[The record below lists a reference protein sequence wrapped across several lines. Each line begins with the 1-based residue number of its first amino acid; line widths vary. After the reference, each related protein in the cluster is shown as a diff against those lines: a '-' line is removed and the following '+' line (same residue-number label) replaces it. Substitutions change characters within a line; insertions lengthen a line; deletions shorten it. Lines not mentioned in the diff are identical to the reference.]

1 MAKFDVL
8 DMNGKKVST
17 VELSDAV
24 FGITPNEKVM
34 HAAVV
39 NFLANQRQGTQ
50 SAKTRSEVRGGG
62 RKIYRQKGTGNAR
75 HGDHQSPIFV
85 GGGVVFGPRPCDY
98 SKKVNKSTRKLAL
111 RRVLGDIISG
121 GKVVTVPSF
130 SVADGKT
137 KSFVAAVSEM
147 AEGKKILI
155 IAADFDEMTKRAGRN
170 VADVQLMTAAEV
182 NVEQLLDA
190 RKVVLVESALETIAN
205 RTK

>member
-1 MAKFDVL
+1 MSATEVTL
-8 DMNGKKVST
+8 EAATAANIVT
-17 VELSDAV
+17 VGPEKGSQAV
-24 FGITPNEKVM
+24 HDLVT
-34 HAAVV
+34 AYR
-39 NFLANQRQGTQ
+39 ANRRTG
-50 SAKTRSEVRGGG
+50 SANTKTRGEVAGNN

-111 RRVLGDIISG
+111 RRVLGDIITA

-130 SVADGKT
+130 SIEDGKT
-137 KSFVAAVSEM
+137 KSFVAAVSEI

-155 IAADFDEMTKRAGRN
+155 IADSFDEMTKRAGRN
-170 VADVQLMTAAEV
+170 VAEVLLMSAAEV

-190 RKVVLVESALETIAN
+190 RKVVLVDSAMEIIAN

>member
-1 MAKFDVL
+1 MSANTLTIEAANAAGV
-8 DMNGKKVST
+8 VT
-17 VELSDAV
+17 VGPEKGSQAV
-24 FGITPNEKVM
+24 HDLVT
-34 HAAVV
+34 AYR
-39 NFLANQRQGTQ
+39 ANRRTG
-50 SAKTRSEVRGGG
+50 SANTKTRGEVAGNN

-111 RRVLGDIISG
+111 RRVLGDIITA

-130 SVADGKT
+130 SIEDGKT
-137 KSFVAAVSEM
+137 KSFVAAVSQI

-155 IAADFDEMTKRAGRN
+155 IADSFDEMTKRAGRN
-170 VADVQLMTAAEV
+170 VAEVLLMSAAEV

-190 RKVVLVESALETIAN
+190 RKVVLVDSAMEIIAN

>member
-1 MAKFDVL
+1 M
-8 DMNGKKVST
+8 S
-17 VELSDAV
+17 
-24 FGITPNEKVM
+24 
-34 HAAVV
+34 
-39 NFLANQRQGTQ
+39 ANQMTIEAATAANIVTVGPEKGSQAVHDLVTAYRANRRTG
-50 SAKTRSEVRGGG
+50 SANTKTRGEVAGNN
-62 RKIYRQKGTGNAR
+62 KQIYRQKGTGNAR

-130 SVADGKT
+130 SVEDGKT
-137 KSFVAAVSEM
+137 KSFVAAVAAI

-155 IAADFDEMTKRAGRN
+155 IAESFDEKTKLSGRN
-170 VADVQLMTAAEV
+170 VADVLLMSAAEV

-190 RKVVLVESALETIAN
+190 RKVVIVESALETIAN

>member
-1 MAKFDVL
+1 MSATEFTIEAANAANIV
-8 DMNGKKVST
+8 T
-17 VELSDAV
+17 VGAEKGSQAV
-24 FGITPNEKVM
+24 HDLVT
-34 HAAVV
+34 AYR
-39 NFLANQRQGTQ
+39 ANRRTG
-50 SAKTRSEVRGGG
+50 SANTKTRGEVAGNN

-130 SVADGKT
+130 SVEDGKT
-137 KSFVAAVSEM
+137 KSFIAAVASI

-155 IAADFDEMTKRAGRN
+155 IADSFDEMTKRAGRN
-170 VADVQLMTAAEV
+170 VAEVLLMSAAEV
-182 NVEQLLDA
+182 NVEQLLHA
-190 RKVVLVESALETIAN
+190 NKVVLVESALETIAN

>member
-1 MAKFDVL
+1 MSATELTIEAANAANIV
-8 DMNGKKVST
+8 T
-17 VELSDAV
+17 VGPEKGSQAV
-24 FGITPNEKVM
+24 
-34 HAAVV
+34 HDLVV
-39 NFLANQRQGTQ
+39 AYRANRRTG
-50 SAKTRSEVRGGG
+50 SANTKTRAEVAGNN

-85 GGGVVFGPRPCDY
+85 GGGVVFGPRPRDY

-130 SVADGKT
+130 SVEDGKT
-137 KSFVAAVSEM
+137 KSFVSAVSAI
-147 AEGKKILI
+147 AEGKKVLV
-155 IAADFDEMTKRAGRN
+155 IADSFDDMTKRAGRN
-170 VADVQLMTAAEV
+170 VADVLLMSAAEV

-190 RKVVLVESALETIAN
+190 RKVVIVESALETIAN

>member
-1 MAKFDVL
+1 MSANTLTIEAANAAGLV
-8 DMNGKKVST
+8 T
-17 VELSDAV
+17 VGPEKGSQAV
-24 FGITPNEKVM
+24 HDLVTAYRDNRRTGS
-34 HAAVV
+34 
-39 NFLANQRQGTQ
+39 ANT
-50 SAKTRSEVRGGG
+50 KTRGEVAGNN

-111 RRVLGDIISG
+111 RRVLGDIITG

-130 SVADGKT
+130 SIEDGKT
-137 KSFVAAVSEM
+137 KSFVAAVSQI

-155 IAADFDEMTKRAGRN
+155 IADSFDEMTKRAGRN
-170 VADVQLMTAAEV
+170 VAEVLLMSAAEV

-190 RKVVLVESALETIAN
+190 RKVVLVDSAMEIIAN

>member
-1 MAKFDVL
+1 MSATTLTIEAANAAGLV
-8 DMNGKKVST
+8 T
-17 VELSDAV
+17 VGPEKGSQAV
-24 FGITPNEKVM
+24 HDLVT
-34 HAAVV
+34 AYR
-39 NFLANQRQGTQ
+39 ANRRTG
-50 SAKTRSEVRGGG
+50 SANTKTRGEVAGNN

-111 RRVLGDIISG
+111 RRVLGDIITG

-130 SVADGKT
+130 SIEDGKT
-137 KSFVAAVSEM
+137 KSFVAAVSEI

-155 IAADFDEMTKRAGRN
+155 IADSFDEMTKRAGRN
-170 VADVQLMTAAEV
+170 VAEVLLMTAAEV

-190 RKVVLVESALETIAN
+190 RKVVLVDSAMEIIAN

>member
-1 MAKFDVL
+1 M
-8 DMNGKKVST
+8 S
-17 VELSDAV
+17 
-24 FGITPNEKVM
+24 
-34 HAAVV
+34 
-39 NFLANQRQGTQ
+39 ANQMTIEAATAANNVTVGPEKGSQAVHDLVTAYRANRRTG
-50 SAKTRSEVRGGG
+50 SANTKTRGEVAGNNK
-62 RKIYRQKGTGNAR
+62 KIYRQKGTGNAR

-130 SVADGKT
+130 SVEDGKT
-137 KSFVAAVSEM
+137 KSFVAAVAAI

-155 IAADFDEMTKRAGRN
+155 IAESFDEKTKLSGRN
-170 VADVQLMTAAEV
+170 VADVLLMSAAEV

-190 RKVVLVESALETIAN
+190 RKVVIVESALETIAN

>member
-1 MAKFDVL
+1 MSANTLTIEAANAAGLV
-8 DMNGKKVST
+8 T
-17 VELSDAV
+17 VGPEKGSQAV
-24 FGITPNEKVM
+24 HDLVT
-34 HAAVV
+34 AYR
-39 NFLANQRQGTQ
+39 ANRRTG
-50 SAKTRSEVRGGG
+50 SANTKTRGEVAGNN

-111 RRVLGDIISG
+111 RRVLGDIITG

-130 SVADGKT
+130 SVEDGKT
-137 KSFVAAVSEM
+137 KSFVAAVASI

-155 IAADFDEMTKRAGRN
+155 IADSFDEMTKRAGRN
-170 VADVQLMTAAEV
+170 VAEVLLMSAAEV
-182 NVEQLLDA
+182 NVEQLLHA
-190 RKVVLVESALETIAN
+190 NKVVLVESALETIAN

>member
-1 MAKFDVL
+1 MSATEFTIEAANAANIV
-8 DMNGKKVST
+8 T
-17 VELSDAV
+17 VGAEKGSQAV
-24 FGITPNEKVM
+24 HDLVT
-34 HAAVV
+34 AYR
-39 NFLANQRQGTQ
+39 ANRRTG
-50 SAKTRSEVRGGG
+50 SANTKTRGEVAGNN

-111 RRVLGDIISG
+111 RRVLGDIITG

-130 SVADGKT
+130 SVEDGKT
-137 KSFVAAVSEM
+137 KSFISAVASI

-155 IAADFDEMTKRAGRN
+155 IADSFDEMTKRAGRN
-170 VADVQLMTAAEV
+170 VAEVLLMSAAEV
-182 NVEQLLDA
+182 NVEQLLHA
-190 RKVVLVESALETIAN
+190 NKVVLVESALETIAN

>member
-1 MAKFDVL
+1 MSANTLTIEAANAAGLV
-8 DMNGKKVST
+8 T
-17 VELSDAV
+17 VGPEKGSQAV
-24 FGITPNEKVM
+24 PDLVT
-34 HAAVV
+34 AYR
-39 NFLANQRQGTQ
+39 ANRRTG
-50 SAKTRSEVRGGG
+50 SANTKTRGEVAGNN

-111 RRVLGDIISG
+111 RRVLGDIITA

-130 SVADGKT
+130 SIEDGKT
-137 KSFVAAVSEM
+137 KSFVAAVSEI

-155 IAADFDEMTKRAGRN
+155 IADSFDEMTKRAGRN
-170 VADVQLMTAAEV
+170 VAEVLLMSAAEV

-190 RKVVLVESALETIAN
+190 RKVVLVDSAMEIIAN

>member
-1 MAKFDVL
+1 MSATTLTIEAANAAGLV
-8 DMNGKKVST
+8 T
-17 VELSDAV
+17 VGPEKGSQAV
-24 FGITPNEKVM
+24 HDLVT
-34 HAAVV
+34 AYR
-39 NFLANQRQGTQ
+39 ANRRTG
-50 SAKTRSEVRGGG
+50 SANTKTRGEVAGNN

-85 GGGVVFGPRPCDY
+85 GGGVVFGPRPHDY

-111 RRVLGDIISG
+111 RRVLGDIITG

-130 SVADGKT
+130 SIEDGKT
-137 KSFVAAVSEM
+137 KSFVAAVSEI

-155 IAADFDEMTKRAGRN
+155 IADSFDEMTKRAGHN
-170 VADVQLMTAAEV
+170 VAEVLLMTAAEV

-190 RKVVLVESALETIAN
+190 RKVVLVDSAMEIIAN

>member
-1 MAKFDVL
+1 MSANTLTIEAANAAGLV
-8 DMNGKKVST
+8 T
-17 VELSDAV
+17 VGPEKGSQAV
-24 FGITPNEKVM
+24 HDLVT
-34 HAAVV
+34 AYR
-39 NFLANQRQGTQ
+39 ANRRTG
-50 SAKTRSEVRGGG
+50 SANTKTRGEVAGNN

-111 RRVLGDIISG
+111 RRVLGDIITG

-130 SVADGKT
+130 SIEDGKT
-137 KSFVAAVSEM
+137 KSFVAAVSEI

-155 IAADFDEMTKRAGRN
+155 IADSFDEMTKRAGRN
-170 VADVQLMTAAEV
+170 VAEVLLMSAAEV

-190 RKVVLVESALETIAN
+190 RKVVIVESAMEIIAN

>member
-1 MAKFDVL
+1 M
-8 DMNGKKVST
+8 S
-17 VELSDAV
+17 
-24 FGITPNEKVM
+24 
-34 HAAVV
+34 
-39 NFLANQRQGTQ
+39 ANQLTIEAANAANIVTVGPEKGSQAVHDLVTAYRANRRTG
-50 SAKTRSEVRGGG
+50 SANTKTRAEVAGNNK
-62 RKIYRQKGTGNAR
+62 KIYRQKGTGNAR

-130 SVADGKT
+130 SVEDGKT
-137 KSFVAAVSEM
+137 KSFVAAVAGI

-155 IAADFDEMTKRAGRN
+155 IAESFDEKTKLAGRN
-170 VADVQLMTAAEV
+170 VAEVLLMSAAEV

-190 RKVVLVESALETIAN
+190 RKVVIVESALETIAN

>member
-1 MAKFDVL
+1 M
-8 DMNGKKVST
+8 T
-17 VELSDAV
+17 VGPEKGSQAV
-24 FGITPNEKVM
+24 HDLVT
-34 HAAVV
+34 AYR
-39 NFLANQRQGTQ
+39 ANRRTG
-50 SAKTRSEVRGGG
+50 SANTKTRGEVAGNN

-111 RRVLGDIISG
+111 RRVLGDIITG

-130 SVADGKT
+130 SIEDGKT
-137 KSFVAAVSEM
+137 KSFVAAVSEI

-155 IAADFDEMTKRAGRN
+155 IADNFDEMTKRAGRN
-170 VADVQLMTAAEV
+170 VAEVLLMSAAEV

-190 RKVVLVESALETIAN
+190 RKVVIVESAMEIIAN

>member
-1 MAKFDVL
+1 MSATEFTIEAATAANIV
-8 DMNGKKVST
+8 T
-17 VELSDAV
+17 VGPEKGSQAV
-24 FGITPNEKVM
+24 HDLVT
-34 HAAVV
+34 AYR
-39 NFLANQRQGTQ
+39 ANRRTG
-50 SAKTRSEVRGGG
+50 SANTKTRGEVAGNN

-111 RRVLGDIISG
+111 RRVLGDIITA

-130 SVADGKT
+130 SIEDGKT
-137 KSFVAAVSEM
+137 KSFVAAVSEI

-155 IAADFDEMTKRAGRN
+155 IADSFDEMTKRAGRN
-170 VADVQLMTAAEV
+170 VAEVLLMSAAEV

-190 RKVVLVESALETIAN
+190 RKVVLVDSAMEIIAN

>member
-1 MAKFDVL
+1 MSANTLTIEAANAAGLV
-8 DMNGKKVST
+8 T
-17 VELSDAV
+17 VGPEKGSQAV
-24 FGITPNEKVM
+24 HDLVT
-34 HAAVV
+34 AYR
-39 NFLANQRQGTQ
+39 ANRRTG
-50 SAKTRSEVRGGG
+50 SANTKTRGEVAGNN

-111 RRVLGDIISG
+111 RRVLGDIITG

-130 SVADGKT
+130 SIEDGKT
-137 KSFVAAVSEM
+137 KSFVAAVSEI

-155 IAADFDEMTKRAGRN
+155 IADNFDEMTKRAGRN
-170 VADVQLMTAAEV
+170 VAEVLLMSAAEV

-190 RKVVLVESALETIAN
+190 RKVVIVDSAMEIIAN

>member
-1 MAKFDVL
+1 MSANTLTIEAANAAGLV
-8 DMNGKKVST
+8 T
-17 VELSDAV
+17 VGPEKGSQAV
-24 FGITPNEKVM
+24 HDLVT
-34 HAAVV
+34 AYR
-39 NFLANQRQGTQ
+39 ANRRTG
-50 SAKTRSEVRGGG
+50 SANTKTRGEVAGNN

-111 RRVLGDIISG
+111 RRVLGDIITG

-130 SVADGKT
+130 SIEDGKT
-137 KSFVAAVSEM
+137 KSFVSAVSEI

-155 IAADFDEMTKRAGRN
+155 IAASFDEMTKRAGRN
-170 VADVQLMTAAEV
+170 VAEVLLMSAAEV

-190 RKVVLVESALETIAN
+190 RKVVIVDSAMEIIAN

>member
-1 MAKFDVL
+1 M
-8 DMNGKKVST
+8 S
-17 VELSDAV
+17 
-24 FGITPNEKVM
+24 
-34 HAAVV
+34 
-39 NFLANQRQGTQ
+39 ANQLTIEAANAASIVTVGPEKGSQAVHDLVTAYRANRRTG
-50 SAKTRSEVRGGG
+50 SANTKTRAEVAGNNK
-62 RKIYRQKGTGNAR
+62 KIYRQKGTGNAR

-130 SVADGKT
+130 SVEDGKT
-137 KSFVAAVSEM
+137 KSFVAAVAGI

-155 IAADFDEMTKRAGRN
+155 IAESFDDKTKLAGRN
-170 VADVQLMTAAEV
+170 VADVQLMSAAEV

-190 RKVVLVESALETIAN
+190 RKVVIVESALETIAN

>member
-1 MAKFDVL
+1 MSADILTIEAANAAGLV
-8 DMNGKKVST
+8 T
-17 VELSDAV
+17 VGPEKGSQAV
-24 FGITPNEKVM
+24 HDLVT
-34 HAAVV
+34 AYR
-39 NFLANQRQGTQ
+39 ANRRTG
-50 SAKTRSEVRGGG
+50 SANTKTRGEVAGNN

-130 SVADGKT
+130 SIEDGKT
-137 KSFVAAVSEM
+137 KSFVAAVSEI

-155 IAADFDEMTKRAGRN
+155 IADSFDEMTKRAGRN
-170 VADVQLMTAAEV
+170 VAEVLLMSAAEV

-190 RKVVLVESALETIAN
+190 RKVVIVESAMEIIAN

>member
-1 MAKFDVL
+1 MSATEFTIEAANAANIV
-8 DMNGKKVST
+8 T
-17 VELSDAV
+17 VGAEKGSQAV
-24 FGITPNEKVM
+24 HDLVT
-34 HAAVV
+34 AYR
-39 NFLANQRQGTQ
+39 ANRRTG
-50 SAKTRSEVRGGG
+50 SANTKTRGEVVGNN

-130 SVADGKT
+130 SVEDGKT
-137 KSFVAAVSEM
+137 KSFVAAVASI

-155 IAADFDEMTKRAGRN
+155 IADSFDEMTKRAGRN
-170 VADVQLMTAAEV
+170 VAEVLLMSAAEV
-182 NVEQLLDA
+182 NVEQLLHA
-190 RKVVLVESALETIAN
+190 NKVVLVESALETIAN

>member
-1 MAKFDVL
+1 MSANTLTIEAANAAGV
-8 DMNGKKVST
+8 VT
-17 VELSDAV
+17 VGPEKGSQAV
-24 FGITPNEKVM
+24 HDLVT
-34 HAAVV
+34 AYR
-39 NFLANQRQGTQ
+39 ANRRTG
-50 SAKTRSEVRGGG
+50 SANTKTRGEVAGNN

-111 RRVLGDIISG
+111 RRVLGDIITAC
-121 GKVVTVPSF
+121 KVVTVPSF
-130 SVADGKT
+130 SIEDGKT
-137 KSFVAAVSEM
+137 KSFVAAVSEI

-155 IAADFDEMTKRAGRN
+155 IADSFDEMTKRAGRN
-170 VADVQLMTAAEV
+170 VAEVLLMSAAEV

-190 RKVVLVESALETIAN
+190 RKVVIVDSAMEIIAN

>member
-1 MAKFDVL
+1 MSATEFTIEAANAANIV
-8 DMNGKKVST
+8 T
-17 VELSDAV
+17 VGAEKGSQAV
-24 FGITPNEKVM
+24 HDLVT
-34 HAAVV
+34 AYR
-39 NFLANQRQGTQ
+39 ANRRTG
-50 SAKTRSEVRGGG
+50 SANTKTRGEVAGNN

-111 RRVLGDIISG
+111 RRVLGDIITG

-130 SVADGKT
+130 SIEDGKT
-137 KSFVAAVSEM
+137 KSFVAAVSEI

-155 IAADFDEMTKRAGRN
+155 IADSFDEMTKRAGRN
-170 VADVQLMTAAEV
+170 VAEVLLMSAAEV

-190 RKVVLVESALETIAN
+190 RKVVIVDSAMEIIAN